1 MIHHFA
7 IACEALL
14 TTYYV
19 ISHII
24 QSASVLHTFKF
35 SIMYDMIQ
43 ISLGFLGG
51 VSAKE
56 PSCQC
61 RRHKKWV
68 RFLYDIIHVTMP
80 FSQIIPPSTPV
91 DSCWCIAKPIQYY
104 KVISF
109 QLKYINLNKFKKRN
123 GFHPWI
129 AGSGRPPGGEHCNSL
144 PYSCLEN
151 PMDRGAWRATVHIV
165 TKSWTWLK
173 WPNTHTHTHT
183 RVSPHIS

>member
-1 MIHHFA
+1 MIHHFV

-24 QSASVLHTFKF
+24 ESASVLHTFKF
-35 SIMYDMIQ
+35 YTMYDIIQ

-56 PSCQC
+56 PACQC

-68 RFLYDIIHVTMP
+68 CFLYDIIHVIMP

-109 QLKYINLNKFKKRN
+109 QLKYINLNKLKKNKWVRSLDCWI
-123 GFHPWI
+123 GKIPWRRALQLTPVFLPGESHGQMSL
-129 AGSGRPPGGEHCNSL
+129 AGYG
-144 PYSCLEN
+144 PYCHKELDMTE
-151 PMDRGAWRATVHIV
+151 V
-165 TKSWTWLK
+165 T
-173 WPNTHTHTHT
+173 
-183 RVSPHIS
+183 